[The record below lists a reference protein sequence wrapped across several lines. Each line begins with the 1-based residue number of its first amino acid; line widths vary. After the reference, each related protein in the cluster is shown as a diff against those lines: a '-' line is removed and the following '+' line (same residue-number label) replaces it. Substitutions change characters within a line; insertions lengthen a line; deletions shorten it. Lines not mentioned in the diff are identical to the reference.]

1 MKTIAVTFAWLSLVL
16 AAVAGCATRTA
27 SSQAASGETFTGE
40 VWTWDDRE
48 NTVTLRRG
56 GEIIRVKTTPD
67 QMRGL
72 QLHER
77 ATIRG
82 QLAAPADLPVTTQP
96 APALSPVPKGPVDEQ
111 TLTGKVTAVD
121 PSGRLSIDS
130 EHGALH
136 VWVAA
141 GANER
146 FAAGDRV
153 QVVTSVQ
160 SVEMVPASQA
170 GAAAVAQPSTSA
182 SGQPGDSAV
191 VTGRIIGVDRG
202 LLVVESPSGPI
213 QVWAGAAP
221 RYAVAQTVQVRT
233 NVSKTP

>member
-1 MKTIAVTFAWLSLVL
+1 MKTIAVTFACLSLVL

-27 SSQAASGETFTGE
+27 SPQAASGETFTGE

-56 GEIIRVKTTPD
+56 SEIIRVKTTPD

-77 ATIRG
+77 TTIRG

-111 TLTGKVTAVD
+111 TLTGRVTAVD

-136 VWVAA
+136 VWVAS
-141 GANER
+141 GANQR
-146 FAAGDRV
+146 FAPGDQV

-160 SVEMVPASQA
+160 SVEMVP
-170 GAAAVAQPSTSA
+170 GAASVAQPSAPA
-182 SGQPGDSAV
+182 SSQPGDSAV

-213 QVWAGAAP
+213 QVWAGASP